1 MRNVFFLQIVLTRN
15 QARFSWKYPR
25 KKLNIEKMKSA
36 LQLELEDLHGLAF
49 VSGIIWFALLG
60 VFLIGIAIYLIQ
72 KKFKPI
78 STKNL
83 STPKAQ
89 KSEPKGF

>member
-1 MRNVFFLQIVLTRN
+1 
-15 QARFSWKYPR
+15 
-25 KKLNIEKMKSA
+25 MKSA
-36 LQLELEDLHGLAF
+36 LQLELEDLHGLAY

-60 VFLIGIAIYLIQ
+60 VFLLGIVIYLIQ
-72 KKFKPI
+72 KKLKPI

-83 STPKAQ
+83 DKPKSR

>member
-1 MRNVFFLQIVLTRN
+1 
-15 QARFSWKYPR
+15 
-25 KKLNIEKMKSA
+25 MKSA

-49 VSGIIWFALLG
+49 ISGIIWFALLG
-60 VFLIGIAIYLIQ
+60 VFLLGIAIYLIQ
-72 KKFKPI
+72 KKLKPI

-83 STPKAQ
+83 DTPKAQ

>member
-1 MRNVFFLQIVLTRN
+1 
-15 QARFSWKYPR
+15 
-25 KKLNIEKMKSA
+25 MKSA

-49 VSGIIWFALLG
+49 ISGIIWFALLG
-60 VFLIGIAIYLIQ
+60 LFLLGIAIYLIQ
-72 KKFKPI
+72 KKIKPI

-83 STPKAQ
+83 VITKKQ